1 MRHFKIL
8 IIIIITGLLS
18 SAFVPITFAQIKVGQ
33 KVPDFVTSTLDGKR
47 FSLKEYLKQP
57 DNKVLIL
64 TFFATW
70 CDPCGEDLKYLKS
83 LHDQYGNQGLRVF
96 CVFTGRLSKVKAAKK
111 YLEELDINFPVL
123 LDKKRVISKRYK
135 VTGLPCNYAID
146 REGFLKFRCLGCS
159 EDVKRKFAENLKDLL
174 SVP

>member
-1 MRHFKIL
+1 MGRLKVLIGVIGIL
-8 IIIIITGLLS
+8 TFS
-18 SAFVPITFAQIKVGQ
+18 FVPITFAQIKVGQ
-33 KVPDFVTSTLDGKR
+33 RVPDFVTSTLDGKR
-47 FSLKEYLKQP
+47 FALKEYLKQP
-57 DNKVLIL
+57 ENKVLIL

-70 CDPCGEDLKYLKS
+70 CEPCGEDLKYLKR
-83 LHDQYGNQGLRVF
+83 LHSQYGNQGLGVF

-111 YLEELDINFPVL
+111 YLEDLDINFPVL

-174 SVP
+174 SYP